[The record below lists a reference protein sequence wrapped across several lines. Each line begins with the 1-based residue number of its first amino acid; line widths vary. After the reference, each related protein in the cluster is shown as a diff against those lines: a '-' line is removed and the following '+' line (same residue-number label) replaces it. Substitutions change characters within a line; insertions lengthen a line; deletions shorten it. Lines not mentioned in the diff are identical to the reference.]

1 MVRSFV
7 ATNIQLGLF
16 LHAAV
21 VINSFE
27 VVSCVERLRSR
38 HESGL
43 LRRQVSGEVLM
54 KLRGVEVSETQC
66 QDCRQTDEILPWL

>member
-54 KLRGVEVSETQC
+54 KLRGVEVSETQ
-66 QDCRQTDEILPWL
+66 LPGLSSD